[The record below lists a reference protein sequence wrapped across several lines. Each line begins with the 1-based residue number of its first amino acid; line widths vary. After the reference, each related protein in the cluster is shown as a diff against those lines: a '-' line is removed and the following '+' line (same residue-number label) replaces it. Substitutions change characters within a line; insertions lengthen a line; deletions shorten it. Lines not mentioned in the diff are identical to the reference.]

1 MRRVPV
7 ICSLFLFSAA
17 SAQQTYP
24 NIDGETLLEDDR
36 VIVQRFV
43 LEPGQWEGVHEH
55 PEHQLV
61 IVVNATDELTY
72 RIGDSNRVFTRDN
85 DEELERITSFWRP
98 GPVFMSDDHESGNT
112 GTRPLEWIAIT
123 FKSESIATD
132 DPPEQ
137 FVEEPDE
144 TEMK

>member
-1 MRRVPV
+1 M
-7 ICSLFLFSAA
+7 
-17 SAQQTYP
+17 
-24 NIDGETLLEDDR
+24 GW
-36 VIVQRFV
+36 QRFV

-72 RIGDSNRVFTRDN
+72 RIGDSNRVFKRES

-98 GPVFMSDDHESGNT
+98 GPVFLSDDHESGNT

-123 FKSESIATD
+123 FKSESIATS

-144 TEMK
+144 TEQK

>member
-1 MRRVPV
+1 MRR
-7 ICSLFLFSAA
+7 IAALCSLLLFSVAN
-17 SAQQTYP
+17 AQQTYP
-24 NIDGETLLEDDR
+24 NVEGETLLEDDR

-61 IVVNATDELTY
+61 IVVNGTDELTY
-72 RIGDSNRVFTRDN
+72 RIGDSNRVFKRES

-98 GPVFMSDDHESGNT
+98 GPVSLSDDHESGNT

-132 DPPEQ
+132 EPSEQ
-137 FVEEPDE
+137 FLEEVDE
-144 TEMK
+144 TETQ

>member
-1 MRRVPV
+1 MYRIAA
-7 ICSLFLFSAA
+7 ICSLLLFSAA
-17 SAQQTYP
+17 NAQQTYP

-72 RIGDSNRVFTRDN
+72 RIGDSNKVFRRESE
-85 DEELERITSFWRP
+85 EELQRITSFWRP
-98 GPVFMSDDHESGNT
+98 GPVYLSDDHESGNT

-137 FVEEPDE
+137 FFEEVSESQPD
-144 TEMK
+144 

>member
-1 MRRVPV
+1 MYR
-7 ICSLFLFSAA
+7 IAAIYSLFLVTAA
-17 SAQQTYP
+17 NAQQTYP
-24 NIDGETLLEDDR
+24 NIDGETLLEDNR

-72 RIGDSNRVFTRDN
+72 RIGDSNKVFKRESE
-85 DEELERITSFWRP
+85 EELERITSFWRP
-98 GPVFMSDDHESGNT
+98 GPVYLSDDHESGNT

-123 FKSESIATD
+123 FKSESIATE

-137 FVEEPDE
+137 FLEEDDE
-144 TEMK
+144 K

>member
-1 MRRVPV
+1 MRRIAI
-7 ICSLFLFSAA
+7 ICSLLLISAA
-17 SAQQTYP
+17 NAQQTYP
-24 NIDGETLLEDDR
+24 NVEGETLLEDDR

-43 LEPGQWEGVHEH
+43 LKPGQWEGVHEH

-72 RIGDSNRVFTRDN
+72 RIGDSNRVFKRES

-98 GPVFMSDDHESGNT
+98 GPVFLSDDHESGNT

-123 FKSESIATD
+123 FKSESIATS

-144 TEMK
+144 TEQK

>member
-1 MRRVPV
+1 MRRITA
-7 ICSLFLFSAA
+7 ICSLLLCSAA
-17 SAQQTYP
+17 NAQQTYP
-24 NIDGETLLEDDR
+24 NVEGETLLEDDR

-55 PEHQLV
+55 PKHQLV
-61 IVVNATDELTY
+61 VVVNATDELTY
-72 RIGDSNRVFTRDN
+72 RIGDSNKVFTREN
-85 DEELERITSFWRP
+85 DEELQRITSFWRP
-98 GPVFMSDDHESGNT
+98 GPVLLSDDHESGNT

-137 FVEEPDE
+137 FLEEVDE
-144 TEMK
+144 TELK

>member
-1 MRRVPV
+1 MRRITA
-7 ICSLFLFSAA
+7 ICSLLLCSAA
-17 SAQQTYP
+17 NAQQTYP
-24 NIDGETLLEDDR
+24 NVEGETLLEDDR

-43 LEPGQWEGVHEH
+43 LEPGKWEGVHEH

-72 RIGDSNRVFTRDN
+72 RIGDSNRVFTREN
-85 DEELERITSFWRP
+85 DEELQRITSFWRP
-98 GPVFMSDDHESGNT
+98 GPVLLSDDHESGNT

-137 FVEEPDE
+137 FVEEVDE

>member
-1 MRRVPV
+1 MRRLPI
-7 ICSLFLFSAA
+7 ICSLIFFSAVG
-17 SAQQTYP
+17 AQQTYP

-61 IVVNATDELTY
+61 IVVNGTDELTY
-72 RIGDSNRVFTRDN
+72 RIGDSNRIFTRDN

-98 GPVFMSDDHESGNT
+98 GPVLLSDDHESGNT

-137 FVEEPDE
+137 FVEDDDE
-144 TEMK
+144 TED

>member
-1 MRRVPV
+1 MRRIAA
-7 ICSLFLFSAA
+7 ICSLLLFSAA
-17 SAQQTYP
+17 NAQQTYP
-24 NIDGETLLEDDR
+24 NVEGETLLEDDR

-72 RIGDSNRVFTRDN
+72 RIGDSSRVFKREN
-85 DEELERITSFWRP
+85 DEELQRITSFWRP
-98 GPVFMSDDHESGNT
+98 GPVLLSDDHESGNT
-112 GTRPLEWIAIT
+112 GSRPLEWIAIT

-137 FVEEPDE
+137 FVEEGDE
-144 TEMK
+144 TEIK

>member
-1 MRRVPV
+1 MRRIAVF
-7 ICSLFLFSAA
+7 CSLFLFSAA
-17 SAQQTYP
+17 NAQQIYP
-24 NIDGETLLEDDR
+24 NVEGETLLEDDR

-61 IVVNATDELTY
+61 IVLNGTDELTN
-72 RIGDSNRVFTRDN
+72 RIGDSNRVFKREN
-85 DEELERITSFWRP
+85 EEELQRITSFWRP
-98 GPVFMSDDHESGNT
+98 GPVYLSDDHESGNT

-123 FKSESIATD
+123 FKSESVATD

-137 FVEEPDE
+137 FLEEADE
-144 TEMK
+144 TEMR

>member
-1 MRRVPV
+1 MRRTTA
-7 ICSLFLFSAA
+7 ICSLLLFSAA
-17 SAQQTYP
+17 NAQQTYP
-24 NIDGETLLEDDR
+24 NVEGETLLEDDR

-55 PEHQLV
+55 PKHQLV
-61 IVVNATDELTY
+61 VVVNATDELTY
-72 RIGDSNRVFTRDN
+72 RIGDSNKVFTREN
-85 DEELERITSFWRP
+85 DEELQRITSFWRP
-98 GPVFMSDDHESGNT
+98 GPVLLSDDHESGNT

-137 FVEEPDE
+137 FLEEVDE
-144 TEMK
+144 TELK